1 MKEKKLVKR
10 KKLKIHRLF
19 FLLIILGLIYYLAN
33 YYLELRICNIFVEG
47 NNILSDQEIL
57 RQAKIDDYPSFYW
70 TSTNS
75 IKRRLLANPYIKSVR
90 VKKEFFHVVTIE
102 VKEYQPLAIK
112 TDGNIILENETI
124 LLPSQTP
131 VGLPLLLNYVPDVK
145 FTSFIHQLAKVKK
158 EILVKV
164 SEIEYCPNDFDKD
177 RFLFTMDDGNLVY
190 LTITKLERLNY
201 YLQIYS
207 ALEGKTGT
215 LYLDSGNHFVPF

>member
-1 MKEKKLVKR
+1 MEEKKLVKR

-19 FLLIILGLIYYLAN
+19 FLLIILGLIYYLGN

-47 NNILSDQEIL
+47 NTILADQEIL

-70 TSTNS
+70 TSSNS
-75 IKRRLLANPYIKSVR
+75 IKRRLLSNPYIESVK
-90 VKKEFFHVVTIE
+90 VKKEFFHVISIKIE
-102 VKEYQPLAIK
+102 EYQPLLVK
-112 TDGNIILENETI
+112 KDGNIVLENETT
-124 LLPSQTP
+124 LLPAQNP
-131 VGLPLLLNYVPDVK
+131 MGLPLLLNYVPDVK
-145 FTSFIHQLAKVKK
+145 FSSFIHQLAKIKK
-158 EILVKV
+158 EILTRV

-190 LTITKLERLNY
+190 ITITKLERLNY

-207 ALEGKTGT
+207 ALEGKTGI